1 MPMTITEKI
10 LARVSGTSQ
19 VKPGDRVKVTPDLAM
34 WYNSVNTEHFF
45 APLERVGAKKVADPE
60 KRIFFID
67 HHTPVKSVEYANVL
81 NKVKKMHQDWGVRV
95 VERMGIGHQVMG
107 EMGAVRPGMY
117 ITHFDSAIVSMG
129 CLGLLPLP
137 TGELLRYM
145 VEGSGYVT
153 VPATIKVVLNGELPK
168 GVQGRDVWLRILAEA
183 GPSGGRGRIL
193 EYMGPGYEGM
203 DMDSRMGMMNTTT
216 YCGAVSAIASPDQK
230 ALDWVD
236 AHPGEPYE
244 AVYSDPDAHYDEEW
258 RFDLSGMEPYV
269 AIPPKPYDARPLR
282 EVLGTTIHQAYL
294 CSCASGL
301 VEDLRLAAQV
311 LKGQQ
316 KHPDVRVNVVPT
328 SNLIMQEA
336 AREGI
341 VTTLVESGVFLSS
354 PSCDYCFGNASPLG
368 DGEVCVSTG
377 TLNIT
382 GRMGSTKAQIYTVN
396 AGVVAASAIEGK
408 IADPRDY
415 L

>member
-10 LARVSGTSQ
+10 LARVSGNSQ

-45 APLERVGAKKVADPE
+45 APLERVGATKVADPE

-95 VERMGIGHQVMG
+95 VERMGIGHQVMA

-117 ITHFDSAIVSMG
+117 ITHFDGAIVSMG
-129 CLGLLPLP
+129 CLGLLPLT

-145 VEGSGYVT
+145 VEGSGYIT
-153 VPATIKVVLNGELPK
+153 VPATVKVVLTGELPN
-168 GVQGRDVWLRILAEA
+168 GVQGRDVWLRILAEV
-183 GPSGGRGRIL
+183 GPSGGKGRIL
-193 EYMGPGYEGM
+193 EYTGPGYESM
-203 DMDSRMGMMNTTT
+203 EMDSRMGMMNTTS
-216 YCGAVSAIASPDQK
+216 YSGAVSAIANPDKK

-258 RFDLSGMEPYV
+258 RFDLTDMEPYV
-269 AIPPKPYDARPLR
+269 AVPPKPYDARPLR
-282 EVLGTTIHQAYL
+282 ELLGTPIHQAYL
-294 CSCASGL
+294 GSCASGR

-341 VTTLVESGVFLSS
+341 VTTLVESGIFLSS

-368 DGEVCVSTG
+368 DGDVCVSTG

-408 IADPRDY
+408 IADPRNY

>member
-1 MPMTITEKI
+1 MAMTITEKI
-10 LARVSGTSQ
+10 LSRVSGNTRVQ
-19 VKPGDRVKVTPDLAM
+19 PGDRIKVTPDLAM

-45 APLERVGAKKVADPE
+45 APLERVGATKLADPE

-81 NKVKKMHQDWGVRV
+81 NKVKKMHQDWGVKV

-117 ITHFDSAIVSMG
+117 ITHFDSAIISMG
-129 CLGLLPLP
+129 CLGLLALP

-145 VEGSGYVT
+145 VEGSGHIT
-153 VPATIKVVLNGELPK
+153 VPATIKVVLTGELPK
-168 GVQGRDVWLRILAEA
+168 GVQGRDVWLRILSEC
-183 GPSGGRGRIL
+183 GPSGGKGRIL
-193 EYMGPGYEGM
+193 EYMGPGYESMAM
-203 DMDSRMGMMNTTT
+203 DDRMGMMNTTT
-216 YCGAVSAIASPDQK
+216 YSGCVSAIASPDKK
-230 ALDWVD
+230 ALEWVD
-236 AHPGEPYE
+236 AHPGEAYE
-244 AVYSDPDAHYDEEW
+244 AVYSDVDARYDEEW
-258 RFDLSGMEPYV
+258 QFDLGAMEPYV
-269 AIPPKPYDARPLR
+269 AVPPKPYDARPLS
-282 EVLGTTIHQAYL
+282 ELIGTQIHQAYL
-294 CSCASGL
+294 GSCASGR

-311 LKGQQ
+311 LQGKQ
-316 KHPDVRVNVVPT
+316 KHPDVRVNIVPT

-341 VTTLVESGVFLSS
+341 VTTLIESGIFLSS

-368 DGEVCVSTG
+368 DGDACVSTG

-382 GRMGSTKAQIYTVN
+382 GRMGSTKAKIYTVN

-408 IADPRDY
+408 IADPRNY

>member
-1 MPMTITEKI
+1 
-10 LARVSGTSQ
+10 
-19 VKPGDRVKVTPDLAM
+19 
-34 WYNSVNTEHFF
+34 
-45 APLERVGAKKVADPE
+45 
-60 KRIFFID
+60 
-67 HHTPVKSVEYANVL
+67 
-81 NKVKKMHQDWGVRV
+81 
-95 VERMGIGHQVMG
+95 
-107 EMGAVRPGMY
+107 
-117 ITHFDSAIVSMG
+117 
-129 CLGLLPLP
+129 
-137 TGELLRYM
+137 
-145 VEGSGYVT
+145 
-153 VPATIKVVLNGELPK
+153 
-168 GVQGRDVWLRILAEA
+168 
-183 GPSGGRGRIL
+183 
-193 EYMGPGYEGM
+193 
-203 DMDSRMGMMNTTT
+203 
-216 YCGAVSAIASPDQK
+216 
-230 ALDWVD
+230 
-236 AHPGEPYE
+236 
-244 AVYSDPDAHYDEEW
+244 
-258 RFDLSGMEPYV
+258 
-269 AIPPKPYDARPLR
+269 
-282 EVLGTTIHQAYL
+282 
-294 CSCASGL
+294 

-316 KHPDVRVNVVPT
+316 KHPDVRVNAVPT